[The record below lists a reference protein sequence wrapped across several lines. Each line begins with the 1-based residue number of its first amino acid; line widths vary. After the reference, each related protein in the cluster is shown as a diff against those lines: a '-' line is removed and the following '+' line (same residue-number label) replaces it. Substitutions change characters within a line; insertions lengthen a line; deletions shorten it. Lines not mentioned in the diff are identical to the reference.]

1 VSLEQ
6 LECPDCGSNTLVS
19 NADGTMTCSFCGNH
33 YAAPEGGVCPA
44 CGEVNDKE
52 AGYCRQCGYDLIREC
67 PRCGADNPHGATHC
81 QNCGRSLSV
90 LETVVERVQMRT
102 ADRLDRQMR
111 DAGDIKAQEE
121 AASQRRLEEMWEREY
136 ERQQAIAEAQIEQ
149 KRQEMLL
156 MRLAFAGVALFI
168 LILIVAVLVLGCSGV
183 ERAPAS
189 LPILLVAYA

>member
-6 LECPDCGSNTLVS
+6 LECPDCGSKALVS
-19 NADGTMTCSFCGNH
+19 NPDGTMTCSFCGNH
-33 YAAPEGGVCPA
+33 YAAPEGVLCPA
-44 CGEVNDKE
+44 CGEVNDAK

-90 LETVVERVQMRT
+90 LETVVERAQIRT
-102 ADRLDRQMR
+102 ADRLVRQMHE
-111 DAGDIKAQEE
+111 AGDIKAQEE

-136 ERQQAIAEAQIEQ
+136 ERQQTIAEAQAEQ

-156 MRLAFAGVALFI
+156 MRLALIGVALFI
-168 LILIVAVLVLGCSGV
+168 VILIVVVLVLGCSSA
-183 ERAPAS
+183 EHAPAS
-189 LPILLVAYA
+189 LPVLWVAYA